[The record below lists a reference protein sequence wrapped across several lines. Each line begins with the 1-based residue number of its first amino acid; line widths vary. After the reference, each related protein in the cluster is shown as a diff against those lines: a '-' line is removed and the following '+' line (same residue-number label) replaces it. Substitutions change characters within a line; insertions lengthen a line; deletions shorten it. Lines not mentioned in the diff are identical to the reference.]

1 MSVHYADGLA
11 GEFVPAE
18 TLHQHPR
25 NPNNGD
31 VETIISSLKA
41 NGCYRPIYA
50 SRASGYILAGHHL
63 YTGLLTLGEERVPV
77 QWLENLTPE
86 QELQI
91 LLVDNKAADLGWI
104 DDALVLDILDDIGVH
119 GTGYTEDEMLE
130 MKAELATGF
139 GGGKQELEDEDEE
152 DLTFKRPV
160 TCPHCSHEFTIDS
173 ELI

>member
-1 MSVHYADGLA
+1 MAVTYAGALH
-11 GEFVPAE
+11 GMLEPAE
-18 TLHQHPR
+18 NLKQHPR

-31 VETIISSLKA
+31 VETIIASLKA

-50 SRASGYILAGHHL
+50 SRASGHILAGHHL

-77 QWLENLTPE
+77 QWLEGLTAE

-104 DDALVLDILDDIGVH
+104 DDGLVLDILDDIGVH
-119 GTGYTEDEMLE
+119 GTGYTEDELLE
-130 MKAELATGF
+130 MKAQLATGF
-139 GGGKQELEDEDEE
+139 DGRQDLEDEDEE
-152 DLTFKRPV
+152 DFTFARPV
-160 TCPHCSHEFTIDS
+160 TCPHCKHEFTIDS